1 MIDMDPAIPSA
12 PAAAPAQPPR
22 VPARIVLA
30 SIAALWVTY
39 FALAT
44 LRGWLVGLE
53 LHDAL
58 LWRRMLVILASMVVT
73 VGLWPLLRLLD
84 PRTVWVKIVAV
95 LLMALPA
102 SLLLAS
108 INQWVFAA
116 IEDEVVAKI
125 GEREGLRVRSDE
137 AGNLLVDPL
146 ERHDPVDAGALPTDV
161 VPDDAAA
168 AMSAD
173 QAAITIAAQTREDN
187 RWRQLTDVALGRY
200 FLLLAWAALY
210 FALANAEQAR
220 AAERREGA
228 YRRAAKA
235 AELRSL
241 RYQVNPHFL
250 FNTLNSLSAL
260 VLTGK
265 NDSAERMVQ
274 MLSRFYRR
282 SLADDPTADVP
293 LAEEVALQKLY
304 LDIEAVRFPL
314 RLVARYEVPDELADC
329 LVPGMILQPLVEN
342 SVKHAVATSSG
353 QVTITIAAREEYGR
367 LVVTVSDDGRK
378 GTGSLPPSPGYG
390 IGLGNVRERL
400 EARFGRAAS
409 VASGP
414 LPDNGGYATHLRL
427 PMARAQGCRDVAE

>member
-84 PRTVWVKIVAV
+84 PRTVWIKIVAV

-210 FALANAEQAR
+210 FALVNAEQAR

-260 VLTGK
+260 VMTGK
-265 NDSAERMVQ
+265 TDAAEEMIQ
-274 MLSRFYRR
+274 TLSTFYRR
-282 SLADDPTADVP
+282 SLAGDPTADVA
-293 LAEEVALQKLY
+293 LEQEIALQRLY
-304 LDIEAVRFPL
+304 LEIEGVRFPE
-314 RLVARYEVPDELADC
+314 RLKARIDIPDDLLDAR
-329 LVPGMILQPLVEN
+329 VPGMILQPLVEN
-342 SVKHAVATSSG
+342 SVKYGVAPTNRAVHVCISARSEG
-353 QVTITIAAREEYGR
+353 DQLVITVG
-367 LVVTVSDDGRK
+367 DDG
-378 GTGSLPPSPGYG
+378 PGAPGGPKSGFG
-390 IGLGNVRERL
+390 IGLANVEDRLAARYGNAARLSAGPVAAGGWRTVIRLPL
-400 EARFGRAAS
+400 EAHAG
-409 VASGP
+409 
-414 LPDNGGYATHLRL
+414 
-427 PMARAQGCRDVAE
+427 